1 MRKPEQG
8 AGDAPVTN
16 TVQTDNLLMQR
27 VAERDGD
34 ALAELYDLYAPR
46 VFGLCL
52 RILSEK
58 QLAEDL
64 LQEVFV
70 RVWERATLFQQAR
83 GNASAWLMGI
93 TRNLCID
100 QLRRQQSRPQ
110 VVEPA
115 DNGVD
120 SGGMPFEEALPD
132 PQGDVPSLAAEH
144 ERAAQVR
151 QAMSRLNQE
160 QQMVIELSYFRGLTR
175 REIAQKLHWPEGTVH
190 TRARLALQNLRQQLN
205 EMGLSPDDLQ

>member
-1 MRKPEQG
+1 M
-8 AGDAPVTN
+8 TN
-16 TVQTDNLLMQR
+16 TVQTDNLLMRR
-27 VAERDGD
+27 VAEHDGD

-52 RILSEK
+52 RILNEN

-70 RVWERATLFQQAR
+70 RVWERAGSFQQSR
-83 GNASAWLMGI
+83 GNAGAWLMGI

-100 QLRRQQSRPQ
+100 QLRRQQARPQ

-120 SGGMPFEEALPD
+120 TGGMPFEESLPD
-132 PQGDVPSLAAEH
+132 PLSDVPGLAAEH
-144 ERAAQVR
+144 ERAALVR
-151 QAMSRLNQE
+151 RAMSRLNQE
-160 QQMVIELSYFRGLTR
+160 QQLVIELSYFRGLTR
-175 REIAQKLHWPEGTVH
+175 REIAQKLRWPEGTVH

-205 EMGLSPDDLQ
+205 ELGLGPDDLP